1 MTGCCVPGCNN
12 SNRKGFLM
20 RNFPSN
26 PDRKKQWIASIGRP
40 NWTPSMHSRICEIH
54 FTKDMWEK
62 ERCDGKRKLKYN
74 AVPVI
79 SSSVPHIVSVPEDI
93 PVPQDVFVP
102 QDISVLQ
109 DISVPQD
116 VSVSQDIP
124 VLSENYNKNNVINML
139 IASMTNEGNVKIN
152 YQYQLHS
159 NNIKQLNDKQPEDL
173 LSMFTNVK
181 EEIDWKKRCQEL
193 KQLLVKSKN
202 DGCIHVPIE
211 NQRIVQPY
219 NALGEMGNT
228 MNKHA
233 SNEIHDKNH
242 FSWNEKAVFLM
253 LEEYKKRAERFRN
266 PENKK
271 KQLWQEIS
279 DEMIKY
285 GYKVKA
291 DAINKKF
298 RNLKMRY
305 LIIKNSDKKKIS
317 RSGRMSW
324 IYFDIMSEIVFADS
338 SVNSNLAMASA
349 VFFNN
354 DNGND
359 NTQNEIEKITRFEN
373 SISKNLSDRKIEN
386 VLSVASTSSS
396 TISISSIL
404 KKNLRN
410 KKFRKRNKPID
421 NYRKRY
427 MEIEEEQ
434 IKELRKIREAI
445 EKNNKIQKERVE
457 ILKQYSLIQRGNL
470 NNIFYYCS

>member
-1 MTGCCVPGCNN
+1 
-12 SNRKGFLM
+12 
-20 RNFPSN
+20 
-26 PDRKKQWIASIGRP
+26 
-40 NWTPSMHSRICEIH
+40 
-54 FTKDMWEK
+54 
-62 ERCDGKRKLKYN
+62 
-74 AVPVI
+74 
-79 SSSVPHIVSVPEDI
+79 
-93 PVPQDVFVP
+93 
-102 QDISVLQ
+102 
-109 DISVPQD
+109 
-116 VSVSQDIP
+116 
-124 VLSENYNKNNVINML
+124 
-139 IASMTNEGNVKIN
+139 
-152 YQYQLHS
+152 
-159 NNIKQLNDKQPEDL
+159 
-173 LSMFTNVK
+173 
-181 EEIDWKKRCQEL
+181 
-193 KQLLVKSKN
+193 
-202 DGCIHVPIE
+202 
-211 NQRIVQPY
+211 
-219 NALGEMGNT
+219 
-228 MNKHA
+228 
-233 SNEIHDKNH
+233 
-242 FSWNEKAVFLM
+242 M

-285 GYKVKA
+285 GYKVEA

-305 LIIKNSDKKKIS
+305 LIIKNSDKKKMS

-373 SISKNLSDRKIEN
+373 SISKNLSDREIEN

-445 EKNNKIQKERVE
+445 EKNNIIQKERVE

>member
-1 MTGCCVPGCNN
+1 
-12 SNRKGFLM
+12 
-20 RNFPSN
+20 
-26 PDRKKQWIASIGRP
+26 
-40 NWTPSMHSRICEIH
+40 
-54 FTKDMWEK
+54 
-62 ERCDGKRKLKYN
+62 
-74 AVPVI
+74 
-79 SSSVPHIVSVPEDI
+79 
-93 PVPQDVFVP
+93 
-102 QDISVLQ
+102 
-109 DISVPQD
+109 
-116 VSVSQDIP
+116 
-124 VLSENYNKNNVINML
+124 
-139 IASMTNEGNVKIN
+139 
-152 YQYQLHS
+152 
-159 NNIKQLNDKQPEDL
+159 
-173 LSMFTNVK
+173 
-181 EEIDWKKRCQEL
+181 
-193 KQLLVKSKN
+193 
-202 DGCIHVPIE
+202 
-211 NQRIVQPY
+211 
-219 NALGEMGNT
+219 
-228 MNKHA
+228 
-233 SNEIHDKNH
+233 
-242 FSWNEKAVFLM
+242 M

-305 LIIKNSDKKKIS
+305 LIIKNSDKKKMS

-354 DNGND
+354 DTGND

-373 SISKNLSDRKIEN
+373 SISKNLSDREIEN

-445 EKNNKIQKERVE
+445 EKNNIIQKERVE
-457 ILKQYSLIQRGNL
+457 ILKQYSLIQRGNF